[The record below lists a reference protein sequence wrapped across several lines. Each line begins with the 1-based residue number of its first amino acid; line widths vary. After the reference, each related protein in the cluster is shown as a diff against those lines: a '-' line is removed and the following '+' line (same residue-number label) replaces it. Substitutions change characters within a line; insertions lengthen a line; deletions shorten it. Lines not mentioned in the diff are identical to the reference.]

1 MNERINDKIIEIEKY
16 LEELESVLPKNFE
29 EYSSDW
35 KIRDICER
43 RFERIIEA
51 VVDLGF
57 LIIKERNLN
66 TPEDDKN
73 IFDIL
78 SNSSFISPELSEK
91 LKNAKGMRNV
101 IVHEYGKINDEW
113 VFEAITKEIVKDVR
127 DFLEALK

>member
-101 IVHEYGKINDEW
+101 IVHEYSKINDEW